1 MAFQEKLIRNRKRL
15 GFSQEQL
22 GHLVGVSRQTVSK
35 WELGETT
42 PEMEKLIQLSRL
54 FNCSRDQLV

>member
-22 GHLVGVSRQTVSK
+22 GHLVGVSRQTD
-35 WELGETT
+35 T
-42 PEMEKLIQLSRL
+42 
-54 FNCSRDQLV
+54 